1 MNRTVITMFNLPQN
15 VLRIIYQFDFMK
27 SEYDAVLDQML
38 KQETALDVVLDQLQ
52 LKYDHGFWWL
62 YGGYHVTPSRRFN
75 VQFTTE
81 DEYDNTFNVQK
92 NKIILLQDLMYN
104 DPIAVSIRRRR
115 GITYVT

>member
-1 MNRTVITMFNLPQN
+1 MLFHLPQKI
-15 VLRIIYQFDFMK
+15 LKIIYQFGFMN

-62 YGGYHVTPSRRFN
+62 YGVHHVTASRRFN
-75 VQFTTE
+75 VRFTTE
-81 DEYDNTFNVQK
+81 DEYDDTLDVQK
-92 NKIILLQDLMYN
+92 RKVILLQDLMYS

-115 GITYVT
+115 GMVYVT